1 MLSEEV
7 AAQRLLSDTV
17 STVDRS
23 MFFAKNVMRCS
34 VKKLWIWL
42 RHTWLV
48 KFYFVE
54 LSERLYFGVFKLLY
68 IHNSIGGFSQLIEM
82 PENNSSNV
90 NLTDAYK

>member
-1 MLSEEV
+1 
-7 AAQRLLSDTV
+7 
-17 STVDRS
+17 
-23 MFFAKNVMRCS
+23 MRCS

-54 LSERLYFGVFKLLY
+54 LSERLYFGVFKWLY
-68 IHNSIGGFSQLIEM
+68 IHNNIGGFSQLIEM

-90 NLTDAYK
+90 KLTDAYKYNTAILDHMLLLAHVMK